1 MIKDDQSGL
10 ARHSKDAQESQPKQD
25 ESKQD
30 QSRREQQSHS
40 GREGTHKRDGEQL
53 KELQNN
59 LSHHK
64 QPYLDQK
71 GK

>member
-1 MIKDDQSGL
+1 MVKDDQSGL
-10 ARHSKDAQESQPKQD
+10 ARHSKDAQEPQPKQG
-25 ESKQD
+25 ESKPD
-30 QSRREQQSHS
+30 QTRREQSHS
-40 GREGTHKRDGEQL
+40 GREGMHKRDGEQL
-53 KELQNN
+53 KELQDN

>member
-1 MIKDDQSGL
+1 MVKDDQSGL
-10 ARHSKDAQESQPKQD
+10 ARHSKDAQEPKLKQD
-25 ESKQD
+25 ESKSD
-30 QSRREQQSHS
+30 QTRREQQSHS
-40 GREGTHKRDGEQL
+40 GREGTRKRGGEQL
-53 KELQNN
+53 KELQDN